1 MCKYKIII
9 DLKIKECHQTIK
21 TKDSSSSTTMIPA
34 NTTKHI
40 TSLPPIN
47 LMIMLPILASWV
59 LKGDWDGTSLKRH
72 HLKNLEPNL
81 KSLQTKKRKSKD
93 LFIFRDRK
101 IRKLTNV
108 NKHLLEQLKL
118 QNDELTKRLQR
129 QKFRI
134 PKKSI
139 HHRP

>member
-1 MCKYKIII
+1 MCNYKIII
-9 DLKIKECHQTIK
+9 DPKINECQAIK

-34 NTTKHI
+34 NTTKHT
-40 TSLPPIN
+40 TSLPPTN
-47 LMIMLPILASWV
+47 SVSMLPISASWA
-59 LKGDWDGTSLKRH
+59 LKVDWAGTSSKRH
-72 HLKNLEPNL
+72 HLKTPGPNL
-81 KSLQTKKRKSKD
+81 KSLPTKKRKSKV

-118 QNDELTKRLQR
+118 QNDELTKRLQK

-139 HHRP
+139 HRP